1 MDIVNFFERAEGS
14 WFSQR
19 TTHFIQGQ
27 PSQTGQTTLDL
38 IPLATEAPEIVPLCQ
53 HFGADPTDVLLALRI
68 SQEGGQGGGL
78 YGNPPTQQGGNTLF
92 VVMKAVEAM
101 GQFLSQIGNEPPTEG
116 QYHLNEEVLTL
127 VTDTAQLHSEERI
140 WYLNPNLR
148 MRTSFATLSDGF
160 QLASFCSEIR
170 RGVPRAASE

>member
-1 MDIVNFFERAEGS
+1 MDIVNFFERTEGT

-27 PSQTGQTTLDL
+27 PSQTGQTTLEMTT
-38 IPLATEAPEIVPLCQ
+38 LATDAPVIAALCQ
-53 HFGADPTDVLLALRI
+53 QFAADPAAVLLALQI
-68 SQEGGQGGGL
+68 EQGGRLDGS
-78 YGNPPTQQGGNTLF
+78 PQVQQQSTTLF
-92 VVMKAVEAM
+92 VVMKPTENG
-101 GQFLSQIGNEPPTEG
+101 GQFFSQTGSEAPTQG
-116 QYHLNEEVLTL
+116 QYQLDEEVLTL
-127 VTDTAQLHSEERI
+127 ITDTDQLHTEERI

-170 RGVPRAASE
+170 RGVARAASG

>member
-27 PSQTGQTTLDL
+27 PSETGQTTLEI
-38 IPLATEAPEIVPLCQ
+38 IPLATDAPEIAPLCQ
-53 HFGADPTDVLLALRI
+53 HFAADPATVLLALQI
-68 SQEGGQGGGL
+68 NQGGRLDGS
-78 YGNPPTQQGGNTLF
+78 PQVKQQGTTIF
-92 VVMKAVEAM
+92 VVMKPVDDP
-101 GQFLSQIGNEPPTEG
+101 GQLQGKFFSQIKTEPPTQGDYCLEA
-116 QYHLNEEVLTL
+116 EVLTL
-127 VTDTAQLHSEERI
+127 VTDTDQLHSEERI

-170 RGVPRAASE
+170 RGVTRAASG